1 MSLSHIAL
9 IQAALS
15 VCGFFFVVFFLFLG
29 GWGSEGGVNAIPQ
42 RNGNNKVFIS
52 SGGFSLGKTVW
63 RQRGKLIAPAVREK
77 KGYFNNGL

>member
-1 MSLSHIAL
+1 MSLSYIAL

-15 VCGFFFVVFFLFLG
+15 VRGVFIYLFIFLLLFFG
-29 GWGSEGGVNAIPQ
+29 GGVNAIPQ
-42 RNGNNKVFIS
+42 RSGNNKVFIS

-63 RQRGKLIAPAVREK
+63 RQSGKLIAPAVREK